1 MDSDAVAPGAPP
13 GFMPGTEGRA
23 KAAVPGT
30 LLALI
35 MFTQFPLAVALTV
48 TAPLLAAMAADLVQ
62 PGDSTFLVKLV
73 TGIVGPSIIIGAPVA
88 GWLADRF
95 DRRPLLAAL
104 GTIFIVSAMAPAFLD
119 NLGWIVVSRFFTG
132 ACGGGLL
139 TVGMVMVGQ
148 YYDEKRRPGVIG
160 ILAFL
165 TLSTSVLTLP
175 IAGALASAGWRNA
188 FYIFLLLVPLVL
200 LALVRPLP
208 PVARAMP
215 HDAAGP
221 RSRGLPR
228 VPIALLLIAFTNGLA
243 LNLAG
248 IFYSFYFTELGVKDV
263 GTISLLLMYQ
273 AAVAGVLT
281 LLFGRASARL
291 SQTQIFIVCF
301 TGAALGLGTQGLTS
315 DWRIAAVSL
324 TFTGIAMGWLVPNV
338 AATTIA
344 LVDPRQHGA
353 ALGVVRA
360 VSAMA
365 PLLGISQPLQVA
377 LGIQG
382 IFLSIATLAALVVLG
397 LVTGALPLKRV
408 EPRA

>member
-1 MDSDAVAPGAPP
+1 MPGADQ
-13 GFMPGTEGRA
+13 RA
-23 KAAVPGT
+23 PAAVPAS
-30 LLALI
+30 LRALI

-48 TAPLLAAMAADLVQ
+48 TSPLLAAMAADLVE
-62 PGDSTFLVKLV
+62 PGGSTFLVKLV
-73 TGIVGPSIIIGAPVA
+73 TGIVAPSIIIGAPVA

-104 GTIFIVSAMAPAFLD
+104 GAIFIVSAMAPAFLD
-119 NLGWIVVSRFFTG
+119 NLVWIVVSRFFAG
-132 ACGGGLL
+132 ASGGGLL
-139 TVGMVMVGQ
+139 TVGTVMVGQ
-148 YYDEKRRPGVIG
+148 YYDAKRRAGVIG
-160 ILAFL
+160 MLAFL

-175 IAGALASAGWRNA
+175 VAGALASSGWRNA

-200 LALVRPLP
+200 LALLRPLP
-208 PVARAMP
+208 PVARA
-215 HDAAGP
+215 AASGATKP
-221 RSRGLPR
+221 RSGGLPR

-248 IFYSFYFTELGVKDV
+248 IFYSFYFTELGVTDV
-263 GTISLLLMYQ
+263 RTISLLLMYQ

-291 SQTQIFIVCF
+291 SQAQIFIVCL
-301 TGAALGLGTQGLTS
+301 TCAALGLGTQGLTS
-315 DWRIAAVSL
+315 DWRIAGASL

-365 PLLGISQPLQVA
+365 PLLGISQPLQAA

-382 IFLSIATLAALVVLG
+382 IFLSIATLSALVVLG
-397 LVTGALPLKRV
+397 LATGALPLRRV
-408 EPRA
+408 EPRG